1 MELEESSGY
10 FLSHFSVSL
19 FVFISYAIVE
29 EMAKL
34 GVTVHTCS
42 DNEAELSG
50 CLKDWKGKGFIVTGS
65 VCDVSSK
72 AQIERLME
80 TTVSSIFNGKL
91 NIPVSCPSSH
101 PCSLIWRHCSS
112 LVFFSFPFYKIFLF
126 DLWLL

>member
-19 FVFISYAIVE
+19 FVCFSYAIVE

-42 DNEAELSG
+42 HNEAELSG
-50 CLKDWKGKGFIVTGS
+50 CLKDWEGKGFVATGS
-65 VCDVSSK
+65 VCDVLSK
-72 AQIERLME
+72 AQRERLMD
-80 TTVSSIFNGKL
+80 TAVSSIFNGKL
-91 NIPVSCPSSH
+91 NILVSCPSSH

-112 LVFFSFPFYKIFLF
+112 LVFFSFSFYKIFLF
-126 DLWLL
+126 DNFDL